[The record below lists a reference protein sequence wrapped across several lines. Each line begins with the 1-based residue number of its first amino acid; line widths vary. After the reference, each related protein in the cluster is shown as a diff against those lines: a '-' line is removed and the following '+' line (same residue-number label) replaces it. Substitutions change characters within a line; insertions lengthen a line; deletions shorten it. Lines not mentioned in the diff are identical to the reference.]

1 MAPAENIGPVI
12 NTSANEETPFI
23 SKDGNTLY
31 FSSQGHDGIGGY
43 DIYYSTKDANGKW
56 GNPVNLGYPVN
67 TTDDDL
73 FYCPVG
79 DGSFGYTAR
88 NMKHGL
94 GDLDIIKLEIFSDKH
109 PYKFSIEGNLADI
122 FKSSTDTFSI
132 RIQSKGKT
140 IDSLFNLSNTSFNFK
155 EPSDN
160 YALNFLTKECNL
172 TSNIISIPN
181 DYPKDEFILTPEALG
196 VSNKYKNCIVQNS
209 KKLEQTNIL
218 VQNKDENKVENNGI
232 NIVLNKPI
240 VETSQNIVP
249 EKDTLGKINNEPISV
264 KSTEKDI
271 NDLVLSAE
279 KFEQQGNNEEASNQ
293 YFTIGKL
300 FNLRAQFNNALKYL
314 KKALVLFKQIGNKPG
329 QSEVLDN
336 MASVYYN
343 LGQYNQTIS
352 VFKEALALKREI
364 GDENGQ
370 AAIFSEISE
379 AMGNTYQYEGAS
391 ENLLE
396 ALAIYQKLG
405 NQVAI
410 FEAYDKLGSI
420 YYNQNDYQKSLVYFK
435 KALNSEKVSKDI
447 NLKEDILNSIGVVL
461 FKMGKYDEA
470 LKYYNQA
477 IELDKET
484 GNKKNLSISYNNIG
498 NINFNW
504 NKYENAI
511 NYYQK
516 SLNLKKEL
524 NFEEGMAVSIYNIG
538 NSYLELNQY
547 IKAKEFLLEGIDL
560 AKKIKFNMVLQLSYK
575 ALSKLY
581 EETKDYQ
588 NATYSYKLYVSL
600 IGHGF
605 IQDGQISETNDLY
618 DRESKLIKSLRHD
631 LEWQK
636 NRTDFVQLQNDKK
649 EKEIRIKNIE
659 LKNQK
664 AKALIQLILLISSII
679 FLLFVGFLALQF
691 YLKFQQ
697 KKKYSEVISYQKQQI
712 LDSITYASRIQ
723 NAVFI
728 PGDQMKSVFP
738 KSFIFNRPKDVV
750 SGDYYFITNKNDK
763 IYIAVADCT
772 GHGVPGAFMSMLG
785 ISLIKEVL
793 LLENVYSANEVLNEL
808 REALMKALHQ
818 TGRDDEAKDGMD
830 IALCVIDFVNMRL
843 EYSGA
848 NNPCYIFRNNQL
860 IELKGDRM
868 PIGIYPVLKP
878 FTNKEASIEK
888 DDVIYLF
895 SDGFQD
901 QLGEEAN
908 KKFKVGQFVKM
919 LTNLSTESI
928 ENQPKILDETLNKW
942 RGNFEQTDDILIVGF
957 KV

>member
-1 MAPAENIGPVI
+1 MGPAENIGPVI

-43 DIYYSTKDANGKW
+43 DIYYSTKDASGKW
-56 GNPVNLGYPVN
+56 GIPVNLGYPVN

-88 NMKHGL
+88 NMKQGL

-109 PYKFSIEGNLADI
+109 PYKFTIEGNLADI

-132 RIQSKGKT
+132 RIKSKGKT
-140 IDSLFNLSNTSFNFK
+140 IDSLFNLSNTSFKFN

-160 YALNFLTKECNL
+160 YTLNFLTKECNL

-181 DYPKDEFILTPEALG
+181 DYSKDEYVLTPEALG
-196 VSNKYKNCIVQNS
+196 VSNKYKDCIVLNVT
-209 KKLEQTNIL
+209 KLEQANKS
-218 VQNKDENKVENNGI
+218 VQNEEKKEVEDNETNTF
-232 NIVLNKPI
+232 LNKPI
-240 VETSQNIVP
+240 VESTNNIIP
-249 EKDTLGKINNEPISV
+249 EVDTLGKNNSETISV

-271 NDLVLSAE
+271 NIMVLSAE
-279 KFEQQGNNEEASNQ
+279 KVELRGNKTEASNQ

-300 FNLRAQFNNALKYL
+300 FNLRTQFDNAIKYL
-314 KKALVLFKQIGNKPG
+314 KKALVLFKQINNKPK
-329 QSEVLDN
+329 QSEVLDY

-343 LGQYNQTIS
+343 LGQYNQTIL
-352 VFKEALALKREI
+352 VFKDALALKREI

-370 AAIFSEISE
+370 AMIFSELGE
-379 AMGNTYQYEGAS
+379 AMGNTYQFEGAT
-391 ENLLE
+391 ENILD
-396 ALAIYQKLG
+396 ALSIYQKIG
-405 NQVAI
+405 NQTAI
-410 FEAYDKLGSI
+410 SEAYEKLGSL
-420 YYNQNDYQKSLVYFK
+420 YYSQNDYQKSLVYFK
-435 KALNSEKVSKDI
+435 KALNTEKVSKD
-447 NLKEDILNSIGVVL
+447 NKLKEDILNSIGVVL
-461 FKMGKYDEA
+461 FKMGNYDEA
-470 LKYYNQA
+470 LKYYNKS
-477 IELDKET
+477 IELNKET
-484 GNKKNLSISYNNIG
+484 GNKRNLSISYNNIG

-511 NYYQK
+511 TYYQK

-538 NSYLELNQY
+538 NSYLQLNQY

-588 NATYSYKLYVSL
+588 NATYSYKLYISM

-618 DRESKLIKSLRHD
+618 ERESKLIKSLRHD

-649 EKEIRIKNIE
+649 EKEIQIKNIE

-664 AKALIQLILLISSII
+664 AKSLIQQMLLISSIV
-679 FLLFVGFLALQF
+679 FLLFIGFLAFQF
-691 YLKFQQ
+691 YLKYLQ

-728 PGDQMKSVFP
+728 PGEQMKSVFP

-750 SGDYYFITNKNDK
+750 SGDYYFITNKNNK

-793 LLENVYSANEVLNEL
+793 LLENVYSANDVLNEL
-808 REALMKALHQ
+808 RDALMKALHQ

-830 IALCVIDFVNMRL
+830 IALCVIDFANMRL

-848 NNPCYIFRNNQL
+848 NNPCYIFRNKEL

-878 FTNKEASIEK
+878 FTNKEANLEK

-901 QLGEEAN
+901 QLGEVAN
-908 KKFKVGQFVKM
+908 KKFKVGQFVRM
-919 LTNLSTESI
+919 LSNLSTESI
-928 ENQPKILDETLNKW
+928 ENQPKVLDETLNKW
-942 RGNFEQTDDILIVGF
+942 RGNFEQTDDILIVGI